1 MYFVIG
7 IYIIAALSAYGYV
20 AWYVV
25 TEFILSGQTGIFGGF
40 VFFIIGA
47 LAVFFI
53 QAMVTPLMY
62 PLAIVAEGLWWLI
75 KKAWHGIHDVISHR
89 TQA

>member
-1 MYFVIG
+1 MYFVVG
-7 IYIIAALSAYGYV
+7 VYILAALSAYGYV

-53 QAMVTPLMY
+53 QAMVTPLIY
-62 PLAIVAEGLWWLI
+62 PLAYIAEGIWWLM
-75 KKAWHGIHDVISHR
+75 KKAWHGIIRRR
-89 TQA
+89 THA